1 MEEKKPNPKQDSID
15 ALRILKDS
23 LGWKVIKKVL
33 DANLADIDAK
43 LHGERDLEKGETIEL
58 LQKQW
63 NDRMRMK
70 TLPEDL
76 IEEYSERES
85 GLPHEL
91 DPYE

>member
-1 MEEKKPNPKQDSID
+1 MSKPNPKQDAID

-23 LGWKVIKKVL
+23 LGWKVIRKVL
-33 DANLADIDAK
+33 DANLKDIDSK

-63 NDRMRMK
+63 NDRMQME

-76 IEEYSERES
+76 IEEYGEKES
-85 GLPHEL
+85 GLPNVL